1 MERIDDR
8 AEAIQGRAGSA
19 AKLILWITIPLVT
32 LLLVLMPWPY
42 LHNLVA

>member
-19 AKLILWITIPLVT
+19 AKLFAWISIPLVS
-32 LLLVLMPWPY
+32 LLMLWPY
-42 LHNLVA
+42 LHNLMA